1 MTDAASMLASSK
13 ASVRKEREGRQGRE
27 ENRITIFAPFASFT
41 DKLPSRAISN
51 G

>member
-13 ASVRKEREGRQGRE
+13 ASVHKGREGREGNQ
-27 ENRITIFAPFASFT
+27 IMIFAPFASFT
-41 DKLPSRAISN
+41 DKLPFRAISN

>member
-1 MTDAASMLASSK
+1 MTDAASMLASPT
-13 ASVRKEREGRQGRE
+13 ASVRKEREGQGRE
-27 ENRITIFAPFASFT
+27 ENQITIFASLASFT